1 MAEINLSILT
11 YKQKI
16 FYQILKDYFDEHLES
31 PTVSEL
37 MDIAGIKSP
46 HGVTQYLDALERKG
60 LVTRARHEARGI
72 TILQPEKNTTVIPVV
87 SSAGCDNLATMAEQ
101 IFGEFVCV
109 AKDLLRGMDPK
120 RVVGI
125 RAVGNSMDEAG
136 IQEGDYVLVEA
147 TEGVRQDDLVVA
159 IIDGMAVIK
168 KLDIANNAVILRPVS
183 SDPRYKPII
192 LNREFKIFGRVL
204 EIIRHPQKGELE
216 IVPLV

>member
-1 MAEINLSILT
+1 MEKLT
-11 YKQKI
+11 LKQQNFYKTLTRFFEEQK
-16 FYQILKDYFDEHLES
+16 KS
-31 PTVSEL
+31 PTIGEL
-37 MDIAGIKSP
+37 MELMRASSPRGI
-46 HGVTQYLDALERKG
+46 TQYLEALERKG
-60 LVTRARHEARGI
+60 LVVRAKNVMRGI
-72 TILQPEKNTTVIPVV
+72 TLVDAQKQTAVIPVV

-109 AKDLLRGMDPK
+109 AKELLRGMDPK
-120 RVVGI
+120 RIVGI

-136 IQEGDYVLVEA
+136 IQEGDYVLVES
-147 TEGVRQDDLVVA
+147 TEGVEQDDLVVA

-192 LNREFKIFGRVL
+192 LSRDFKIFGRVL

>member
-1 MAEINLSILT
+1 MERLT
-11 YKQKI
+11 PKQENFYKT
-16 FYQILKDYFDEHLES
+16 LKRFFEENKKS
-31 PTVSEL
+31 PTISEL
-37 MDIAGIKSP
+37 MGLMRASSP
-46 HGVTQYLDALERKG
+46 RAITQYLEALERKG
-60 LVTRARHEARGI
+60 LVVRSRNVMRGI
-72 TILQPEKNTTVIPVV
+72 ALAEPQRQTAVIPVV

-120 RVVGI
+120 RIVGI

-136 IQEGDYVLVEA
+136 IQEGDYVLVES
-147 TEGVRQDDLVVA
+147 TEGVEQDDLVVA

-192 LNREFKIFGRVL
+192 LNRDFKIFGRVL